1 MPELPEVETFR
12 RTLLNGCNGVPSLL
26 NKEVESATIL
36 WEGVLVTP
44 SSDEFSPRLSGQG
57 VTDLGRRGKHLLIHF
72 TRDTLILH
80 PRMSGEMVV
89 EPREE
94 PLGKHYRLVICFRDG
109 FRFAFNNIRKFGR
122 AWLVEDPDSVLSHLG
137 PEPLADSFTPRNLY
151 QILQNHHRQ
160 MKYLLLDQHII
171 AGLGNI
177 YTDEALHAAKIHPQ
191 TKSDSLS
198 FNQAQTL
205 WRCIRKVLQEG
216 IKNQGTSIDWVY
228 QGGDFQKYLDVYN
241 RDGQPCSRC
250 ATPIEKTTI
259 AQRGTHFCPSCQPA
273 PEDQGGT

>member
-12 RTLLNGCNGVPSLL
+12 RILMNGYDGMPSLL
-26 NKEVESATIL
+26 DKEVESAKLL

-44 SSDEFSPRLSGQG
+44 SINDFSPRLTGQR
-57 VTDLGRRGKHLLIHF
+57 VSSLGRRGKHLLIHF
-72 TRDTLILH
+72 SRDTLILH

-89 EPREE
+89 EPRKE
-94 PLGKHYRLVICFRDG
+94 PLGKHYRLVIYFQDG

-122 AWLVEDPDSVLSHLG
+122 AWLVEDAHSVLSHLG
-137 PEPLADSFTPRNLY
+137 PEPLADNFSSQDLY

-198 FNQAQTL
+198 YKQAQTL
-205 WRCIRKVLQEG
+205 WRCIRKVLQDG
-216 IKNQGTSIDWVY
+216 IENQGTSIDWVY
-228 QGGDFQKYLDVYN
+228 QGGDFQKYLDVYQ
-241 RDGQPCSRC
+241 REGEPCPRC
-250 ATPIEKTTI
+250 ATPIEKITI
-259 AQRGTHFCPSCQPA
+259 AQRGTHFCPTCQPA
-273 PEDQGGT
+273 PEDQGG

>member
-12 RTLLNGCNGVPSLL
+12 RVLTQGFNGVPSLL
-26 NKEVESATIL
+26 DKVVETADIL

-44 SSDEFSPRLSGQG
+44 SVDDFAPRLTGQR
-57 VTDLGRRGKHLLIHF
+57 VNDLGRRGKHLLIHF

-94 PLGKHYRLVICFRDG
+94 PLRKHYRLVIHFQDG

-122 AWLVEDPDSVLSHLG
+122 AWLVEDPDSILSHLG
-137 PEPLADSFTPRNLY
+137 PEPLADSFTPQDLY
-151 QILQNHHRQ
+151 HLLQNHHRQ

-177 YTDEALHAAKIHPQ
+177 YTDEALYAAKIHPQ

-205 WRCIRKVLQEG
+205 WQCIRSVLQEG
-216 IKNQGTSIDWVY
+216 IENQGTSIDWVY
-228 QGGDFQKYLDVYN
+228 QGGDFQKYLNVYQKE
-241 RDGQPCSRC
+241 GEPCRRC
-250 ATPIEKTTI
+250 ATPIKKTTI
-259 AQRGTHFCPSCQPA
+259 AQRGTRFCPTCQPA
-273 PEDQGGT
+273 PENQGG